1 MNIESPLTLNVI
13 SRRMKNYFEIRKRKF
28 SKTFLTIENAYANKF
43 INITLYS
50 PEKYYI
56 HLIIQVNFDS
66 THAIH
71 STHVLLE
78 VLQGLCVQSQSRNGV
93 RADAGTLRQV

>member
-13 SRRMKNYFEIRKRKF
+13 SSRMKNYFEIRKRKF
-28 SKTFLTIENAYANKF
+28 LKTFLTIENVLANKF

-56 HLIIQVNFDS
+56 HLTIQVNFDS